1 MALVNRRVLVEYE
14 VAGPRLYH
22 ERLVAE
28 HVTGE
33 QYIVITPDEDIYMEE
48 LSLLNSDLRSLRV
61 KPSDAVLPGGVG
73 IAEVYP
79 LPAWGANDLARLRE
93 AARLEGERERRVG
106 VAPAPVPAPVAPAG
120 VAAPASDPREDD
132 LSFPAGTLRWLAAE
146 AFEGVK
152 YGQEISGVGSP
163 LVKGS
168 KAIHTLAGGKVI
180 FIECVDGGEL
190 QTFLNKPSRCDPRVL
205 PLEFNAMQQPE
216 RSLKDLASQCV
227 ERKMMWSLAGPRTA
241 RWCVAY
247 LAIEN
252 LGFEGHH
259 ERLRQ
264 VSRADASSWGIQE
277 HFQVSMA
284 LRHALLVDQLDAF
297 NLLTVEIQFRRLQTI
312 EYSYSEKAKEFES
325 KAVGGRLSLE
335 EQTSF
340 GGVTRQY
347 STLMICPDLLDHVK
361 AETEKEASLAKNLR
375 KAREER
381 EAARRAAKKPG
392 KQGEDP

>member
-14 VAGPRLYH
+14 VAGPRLFH

-28 HVTGE
+28 HVSGE

-48 LSLLNSDLRSLRV
+48 LSLLNPDLRSLRV

-73 IAEVYP
+73 AGEVYP
-79 LPAWGANDLARLRE
+79 LPAWGANDLIRLRD
-93 AARLEGERERRVG
+93 AARVEGDRERAG
-106 VAPAPVPAPVAPAG
+106 AAPVAAVAPLAAVGAG
-120 VAAPASDPREDD
+120 HHVVEPKDD
-132 LSFPAGTLRWLAAE
+132 DISFPAGTLRWLAAE
-146 AFEGVK
+146 AIDGVK
-152 YGQEISGVGSP
+152 YGQEISGVANA

-168 KAIHTLAGGKVI
+168 KAVHTIAGGRAV
-180 FIECVDGGEL
+180 FVECVDGGEL
-190 QTFLNKPSRCDPRVL
+190 QAFLNKPSRCDPRIL

-216 RSLKDLASQCV
+216 RSLKDVASQCV
-227 ERKMMWSLAGPRTA
+227 ERKMLWSLSGPRTA

-252 LGFEGHH
+252 LGFEGHR

-264 VSRADASSWGIQE
+264 VARADASSWGIQE